1 MAAGND
7 TDIRRAGPVVDP
19 LAAAVAR
26 CLLDLDHLA
35 FLSDGGSWDELRFPL
50 GRGGRA
56 WTYRLRRTGV
66 HVEASPAGSGRVPWS
81 ELTAIAEAGLTPE
94 RAKRVRALARLGW
107 EKPTPALLRR
117 AGLDPQATASDV
129 RQASRAVTR
138 EVVDAGIAAVGGEQ
152 LDLFGGAA

>member
-1 MAAGND
+1 MATRTSTPATG
-7 TDIRRAGPVVDP
+7 TVVPP
-19 LAAAVAR
+19 LTAAVAR

-35 FLSDGGSWDELRFPL
+35 FLADGGSWDELRFPL

-56 WTYRLRRTGV
+56 WTYRVRRSGV
-66 HVEASPAGSGRVPWS
+66 MVDASPAGPGRVPWPA
-81 ELTAIAEAGLTPE
+81 LTAIAEAGLTPE

-117 AGLDPQATASDV
+117 AGLDANARASDV
-129 RQASRAVTR
+129 RRVSRAVTR
-138 EVVDAGIAAVGGEQ
+138 EVVDAGIAECGGEQ